1 VNHTKESIENKE
13 NLFREPSAGRTID
26 YDYDYEHEHDARRTN
41 TTLVLWTANH
51 TRRCRFI
58 ISMTGR
64 SRRRM
69 PLFLRSIWRQR
80 DLTHDRTKTFS

>member
-1 VNHTKESIENKE
+1 MNHTKESIENKE
-13 NLFREPSAGRTID
+13 NLFREPSVSITI
-26 YDYDYEHEHDARRTN
+26 TITSTS